1 MKIEEIKLQMK
12 SKKHEKRDKILNE
25 ERVNVKLP
33 KLVITKFDGTCL
45 HWFRFWN
52 QFESEIDKAEIGSV
66 SKFSYLKELL
76 IPRVRLLID
85 GLPFTSEGYSRAK
98 SILLGK
104 FGKSTEIAAAHIQCI
119 TSLPVIQNSDPNRI
133 HDFYEKLVV
142 SVKALDTMNKLKEIN
157 GYVRLTVDIL
167 PVIRADLVRTDE
179 DWQDWTFLQLV
190 DILR

>member
-1 MKIEEIKLQMK
+1 MK
-12 SKKHEKRDKILNE
+12 SKEYEKRDKIVNE

-33 KLVITKFDGTCL
+33 KLVITKFDGTSL
-45 HWFRFWN
+45 DWFRFWN

-104 FGKSTEIAAAHIQCI
+104 FGKSIENGAVHIQCLNCYSKFI
-119 TSLPVIQNSDPNRI
+119 SKPDTWFLWKVSDKRSGPWD
-133 HDFYEKLVV
+133 HEQ
-142 SVKALDTMNKLKEIN
+142 AEEIN
-157 GYVRLTVDIL
+157 GYVRLTLDKL
-167 PVIRADLVRTDE
+167 PGLHAE
-179 DWQDWTFLQLV
+179 LQ
-190 DILR
+190 